1 HTERA
6 LERFFRQ
13 SSGLPPGERALKN
26 RRVPLLVWAN
36 FDLPKEQAEL
46 SISALP
52 AYLLE
57 RMGIPPTRL
66 LAVSAAVRHSIP
78 VLGRYSRGVDGKIW
92 KLEDLPSD
100 QQHMPD
106 AYRLLQYDLLF
117 GKQFSFCRSGPV

>member
-1 HTERA
+1 
-6 LERFFRQ
+6 
-13 SSGLPPGERALKN
+13 
-26 RRVPLLVWAN
+26 
-36 FDLPKEQAEL
+36 L
-46 SISALP
+46 SINALP

-66 LAVSAAVRHSIP
+66 LAVSAAVRDSIP

-100 QQHMPD
+100 QQRMLE

-117 GKQFSFCRSGPV
+117 GKQYSFCRSGPVGCPEEH